1 MLLLQ
6 VHSCEASL
14 LQISGAGTMLVCIG
28 GLSWFNAYVTLYFP
42 AFSEASL
49 ELEKVG
55 RDFSVLPRAFVG
67 ALVDKFM
74 GGALGAKG
82 WPAGTVKVAELCGE
96 YSFLGLESISRCCM
110 YRGYLTNGW
119 MAEHMK
125 TELYDGELVS
135 TVSCAHTCKHC

>member
-1 MLLLQ
+1 
-6 VHSCEASL
+6 
-14 LQISGAGTMLVCIG
+14 
-28 GLSWFNAYVTLYFP
+28 
-42 AFSEASL
+42 
-49 ELEKVG
+49 
-55 RDFSVLPRAFVG
+55 
-67 ALVDKFM
+67 M
-74 GGALGAKG
+74 GGVLGAKG